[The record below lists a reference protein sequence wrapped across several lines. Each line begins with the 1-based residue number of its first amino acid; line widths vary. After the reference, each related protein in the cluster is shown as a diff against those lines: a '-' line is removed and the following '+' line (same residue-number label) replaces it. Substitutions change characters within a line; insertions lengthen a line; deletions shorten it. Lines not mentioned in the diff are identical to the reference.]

1 MSPLTELFR
10 AMGRD
15 RTGAGTPLLKVGGR
29 LVAFV
34 PVRSN
39 ERLEDCLPDTKDTDG
54 AGLVMEGG
62 GGAGSKRFPVEVSR
76 FVRLRVLEWIKIHGL
91 VSIGC

>member
-15 RTGAGTPLLKVGGR
+15 RTGVGTPLLKVGGR

-34 PVRSN
+34 PVRSH
-39 ERLEDCLPDTKDTDG
+39 ERLEDCLPDTKDRDG

-62 GGAGSKRFPVEVSR
+62 GREQVLSDSLSR
-76 FVRLRVLEWIKIHGL
+76 YL
-91 VSIGC
+91 VSFICVS

>member
-1 MSPLTELFR
+1 VSPLTELFR

-62 GGAGSKRFPVEVSR
+62 GREQVLSDSLSR
-76 FVRLRVLEWIKIHGL
+76 YL
-91 VSIGC
+91 VSFVCVSSNG

>member
-1 MSPLTELFR
+1 MPPLTQLFR

-39 ERLEDCLPDTKDTDG
+39 ERLEDCLPDTKAREG

-62 GGAGSKRFPVEVSR
+62 GREQVLSDSLSR
-76 FVRLRVLEWIKIHGL
+76 YL
-91 VSIGC
+91 VSFVCVS